1 MFRQKDPTDPIDW
14 PALWA
19 DLLQGAGAGL
29 LHYDGSRLAQAA
41 LLGLEAFDA
50 AQERREK
57 RNPPESDEVAEHG
70 EEQPDALARP
80 DLSPE
85 ERAAYLRSSPEERLA
100 FDEEMAELSRGDEPG
115 QPMRSRPAP
124 AIGRVP
130 TLPRRQPLSVSPF
143 EDWPLNAVLP
153 FGPGGRLDLPTDRR

>member
-1 MFRQKDPTDPIDW
+1 MFRPKEPIDW

-29 LHYDGSRLAQAA
+29 LHYDGSRLAQAV
-41 LLGLEAFDA
+41 LLGLEAFDT
-50 AQERREK
+50 AQERRGR
-57 RNPPESDEVAEHG
+57 RNVTESEEAPRQG
-70 EEQPDALARP
+70 EEQRDALAMP
-80 DLSPE
+80 DLSPA

-115 QPMRSRPAP
+115 QPRHGRPAS

-130 TLPRRQPLSVSPF
+130 MLPRRQPLSVNPF
-143 EDWPLNAVLP
+143 EGWPLNAVLP
-153 FGPGGRLDLPTDRR
+153 VGPGGRLNLPTYRR